1 MTTPFELQMIHKES
15 GVQLFSYRF
24 RDDIKL
30 EPTLISGFISAVISF
45 AEELK
50 PSEGKEFV
58 KYIDRGDF
66 ILQVE
71 PGDNIIGLLILSS
84 KDYSYKEKLKILVN
98 EFEQKYQNEIA
109 NWSGFS
115 TCFTAFEEQVKQL
128 ITKKPL
134 SPYHIP
140 QLVDSDRAPQ
150 KLDDIKWAIITR
162 INGQNDINDIS
173 DELDI
178 SVEVVQSIIA
188 YFEEVGLV
196 KTHFSLTDDSVLELT
211 KKGLNALDKS
221 SEQYD
226 EIVNLVGEIGEKILS
241 TIKTEKAL
249 NDIKNEME
257 IDYKEMIELIEK
269 LVSERYLEIL
279 PKWKVVLDK
288 KIFQFTR
295 SLEFFDDFF
304 QLIYDETDNWLEA
317 RELERVKRNTY
328 ALLIIKDENVAKLLS
343 EQIEYLIDRNNLKK
357 FMSDVGDLND
367 ITTRLERFFKTLR
380 TNIEREIGTNITK
393 DIFGKVSKRMKA
405 DYSELVKQE
414 LELSKVFNWL

>member
-196 KTHFSLTDDSVLELT
+196 KTHFSLTDDSVFELT